1 MRLVVPI
8 LLAATLAQWPGPG
21 GPFANA
27 QESKVA
33 PKVSEWTDAR
43 LEQTD
48 PEKLFD
54 IGKSYA
60 LGKDVPKNPDLAARM
75 FKSAHRRKAWP
86 AGHIGWFYRYKA
98 KDGDRAIHWYK
109 IAIAEGDKSSHSS
122 LGSLYYYR
130 RLVSRNYIVARD
142 HLLKASGGGASAL
155 LGHMYLKGLG
165 TTPDPETAKNGSWM
179 RRGKA
184 TDGPCRK
191 SAKHISR

>member
-60 LGKDVPKNPDLAARM
+60 LGKDVPKNPDLPPGCSNLRTDARLG
-75 FKSAHRRKAWP
+75 RP
-86 AGHIGWFYRYKA
+86 ATLAGFIDTRPRMGTGRSTGTRSPSQRETNRPILRWDRFTIIGGLYPA
-98 KDGDRAIHWYK
+98 IISLRAI
-109 IAIAEGDKSSHSS
+109 IF
-122 LGSLYYYR
+122 
-130 RLVSRNYIVARD
+130 
-142 HLLKASGGGASAL
+142 
-155 LGHMYLKGLG
+155 
-165 TTPDPETAKNGSWM
+165 
-179 RRGKA
+179 
-184 TDGPCRK
+184 
-191 SAKHISR
+191 